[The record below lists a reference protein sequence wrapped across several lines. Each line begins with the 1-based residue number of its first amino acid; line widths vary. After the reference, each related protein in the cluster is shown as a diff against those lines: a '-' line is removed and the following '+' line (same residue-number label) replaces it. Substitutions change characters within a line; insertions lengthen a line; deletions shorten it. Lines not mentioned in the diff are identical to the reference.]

1 MAYRETDEEFD
12 DGGTPMWRRRQA
24 QARARVID
32 VTPLGRGALYY
43 RLRRMKLR
51 HIIILALFF
60 GLVVPWV
67 VLFGGI
73 ALMTLLGIN
82 PG

>member
-1 MAYRETDEEFD
+1 MR
-12 DGGTPMWRRRQA
+12 
-24 QARARVID
+24 
-32 VTPLGRGALYY
+32 LKALS
-43 RLRRMKLR
+43 LF

-60 GLVVPWV
+60 GLVLPWT

-73 ALMTLLGIN
+73 ALMTVLGIN

>member
-1 MAYRETDEEFD
+1 MVYRETDAEFD

-24 QARARVID
+24 ERARVID
-32 VTPLGRGALYY
+32 VTPPGASFRY